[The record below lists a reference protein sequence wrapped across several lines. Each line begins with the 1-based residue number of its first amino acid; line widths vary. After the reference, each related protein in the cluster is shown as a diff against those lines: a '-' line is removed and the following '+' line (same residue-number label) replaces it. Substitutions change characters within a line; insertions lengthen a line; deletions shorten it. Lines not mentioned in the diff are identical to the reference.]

1 MFECSYLVHGTTH
14 PLGQIR
20 VDFPH
25 YDDLDQIWQG
35 IPGFDSNL
43 ISSNPT
49 VDHAQNLLS
58 LVQTKPVEKHTP
70 PAEVHAQEEGNT
82 NDNGKPQDNE
92 GADFFADDMQVY
104 NDDYVLDG
112 PNDGDEELMAV
123 DANDFP
129 ARASHNQ
136 VGIKST
142 VKYHCVAKLT
152 A

>member
-1 MFECSYLVHGTTH
+1 MTIESTVAALSKQVQVFTQTIQALTSWVHMFECSYLAHGTTH
-14 PLGQIR
+14 PLGQIQ

-35 IPGFDSNL
+35 IPGFDSDL

-82 NDNGKPQDNE
+82 NNNG
-92 GADFFADDMQVY
+92 
-104 NDDYVLDG
+104 
-112 PNDGDEELMAV
+112 
-123 DANDFP
+123 
-129 ARASHNQ
+129 
-136 VGIKST
+136 
-142 VKYHCVAKLT
+142 
-152 A
+152 